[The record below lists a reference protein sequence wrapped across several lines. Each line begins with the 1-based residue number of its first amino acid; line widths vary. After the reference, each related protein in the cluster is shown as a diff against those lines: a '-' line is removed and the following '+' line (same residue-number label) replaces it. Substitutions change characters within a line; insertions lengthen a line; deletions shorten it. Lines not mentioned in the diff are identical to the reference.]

1 MSETAV
7 ITGANRGFGLELA
20 RALSERGATVI
31 AGCRTPSTA
40 TELAEVASAVL
51 ELDVGDEAS
60 IDRFAGA
67 VAAELDGAPLDVL
80 VNNAGID
87 ARNLGAADSERDVLV
102 QRPDHVLGQVNVN
115 AVGPMLLSRKLL
127 DHLRRSPRPRIVN
140 VSSQVGSMEVAAT
153 VGRDVGYTVSKAA
166 LNMVTVKLAQR
177 LTDDGVTVIA
187 LHPGHLR
194 TAMGGAAAPMEP
206 AEAAGSVASLIAG
219 LTPADSG
226 TFRRWDGSIHP
237 W

>member
-7 ITGANRGFGLELA
+7 ITGASRGFGLELA
-20 RALSERGATVI
+20 RALAERGVRVI
-31 AGCRTPSTA
+31 AGCRNPAAASD
-40 TELAEVASAVL
+40 LAEVASAVF

-60 IDRFAGA
+60 IDGFVDTVRR
-67 VAAELDGAPLDVL
+67 ELDGAPLDVL

-87 ARNLGAADSERDVLV
+87 ARNLGATDDERDVLV
-102 QRPDHVLGQVNVN
+102 QRPEHVLSQVNVN

-127 DHLRRSPRPRIVN
+127 DDLRRSPQPRIVN

-177 LTDDGVTVIA
+177 LAGDGVIVIA

-206 AEAAGSVASLIAG
+206 AEAADSVATMIAD

-226 TFRRWDGSIHP
+226 TFRRWDGSTHP

>member
-1 MSETAV
+1 MNETAV

-20 RALSERGATVI
+20 RALAERGTRVI
-31 AGCRTPSTA
+31 AGCRTPATA
-40 TELAEVASAVL
+40 TDLTSVAAVL
-51 ELDVGDEAS
+51 ELDVADEAS
-60 IDRFAGA
+60 IDRF
-67 VAAELDGAPLDVL
+67 VAAVGDQLAGAPLDVL

-87 ARNLGAADSERDVLV
+87 ARNLGATDDERDVLV
-102 QRPDHVLGQVNVN
+102 QRPEHVLGQVNVN

-127 DHLRRSPRPRIVN
+127 DDLRRAPRPRIVN

-177 LTDDGVTVIA
+177 LTGEGVTVIA

-206 AEAAGSVASLIAG
+206 AEAAAAVATLIAG

>member
-20 RALSERGATVI
+20 RALDERGVRVI
-31 AGCRTPSTA
+31 AGCRNPAAASD
-40 TELAEVASAVL
+40 LAEVASAVF

-60 IDRFAGA
+60 IDGFVDTVRR
-67 VAAELDGAPLDVL
+67 ELDGAPLDVL

-87 ARNLGAADSERDVLV
+87 ARNLGATDDERDVLV
-102 QRPDHVLGQVNVN
+102 QRPEHVLSQVNVN

-127 DHLRRSPRPRIVN
+127 DDLRRSTQPRIVN

-177 LTDDGVTVIA
+177 LAGDGVIVIA

-206 AEAAGSVASLIAG
+206 AEAAESVAAMIAD

-226 TFRRWDGSIHP
+226 TFRRWDGSTHP